1 MTLGFVEIFFR
12 LKERIILSLILRVII
27 FNPTSKH
34 DFIKRRY
41 NNVAYQAT
49 CNAYDSVII
58 TVIFDEVFK
67 QINSGSV
74 KHGEGYDY

>member
-1 MTLGFVEIFFR
+1 MNTD
-12 LKERIILSLILRVII
+12 
-27 FNPTSKH
+27 SKS
-34 DFIKRRY
+34 DNFQSYIKARFYKRRY

-49 CNAYDSVII
+49 CNAYDSDII

-74 KHGEGYDY
+74 KHGEGYAY